1 MCYHYLTLQHMTI
14 LAIRSTC
21 VLSHTWE
28 REHTA
33 WPRTQTALPGTHDK
47 SPFSVECVNNTSLC
61 QHCTLYTLSRHLSF
75 QTPTFLPQF
84 LFSSYTHIIFSLHLF
99 LSFFSLHMHTPA
111 VLTSTVG
118 IEVATICSLTQTLT
132 RLPPWAHITK
142 LPQTMVQWE
151 GPLPLVGW
159 EGELRMWGETGI
171 EPQVARRI
179 TRTGANW
186 SMIMVN

>member
-1 MCYHYLTLQHMTI
+1 MTI

-33 WPRTQTALPGTHDK
+33 WPGTQTALPGTHDK
-47 SPFSVECVNNTSLC
+47 LPFSVECVYNTLLC
-61 QHCTLYTLSRHLSF
+61 QYCTLYTLSRHGPSKHFSLVS
-75 QTPTFLPQF
+75 
-84 LFSSYTHIIFSLHLF
+84 LFIMHTHHIFSPHYMHLF
-99 LSFFSLHMHTPA
+99 LSFSSLHTHTSA
-111 VLTSTVG
+111 VLISTVG

-132 RLPPWAHITK
+132 RLPPWVRITK

-151 GPLPLVGW
+151 GTLPLVGW
-159 EGELRMWGETGI
+159 EGQLRMWGETGTGP
-171 EPQVARRI
+171 EVARRI

-186 SMIMVN
+186 FVIMLN